1 MVMLR
6 SDPGNF
12 DVGPSLLCVNFGDG
26 RVAALIWIMPFWPRT
41 KSRRRAGGCS
51 KLQFFFVRCAVATS
65 FVSRRGCTSGQVDD
79 AIEPCGEC

>member
-26 RVAALIWIMPFWPRT
+26 RVAALIWIMPFWPPYEVEAARGQGEPWFVGHLVFVDVNLQALREVPVEVAQ
-41 KSRRRAGGCS
+41 SGSNAG
-51 KLQFFFVRCAVATS
+51 
-65 FVSRRGCTSGQVDD
+65 SG
-79 AIEPCGEC
+79 

>member
-26 RVAALIWIMPFWPRT
+26 RVAAWIMPFWPPYEVE
-41 KSRRRAGGCS
+41 A
-51 KLQFFFVRCAVATS
+51 A
-65 FVSRRGCTSGQVDD
+65 RGRMQ
-79 AIEPCGEC
+79 